1 MSINTPTGWDNEKKV
16 KIQELTGKMEDKI
29 SKNFEISQKLK
40 DFREK
45 WKEKIKWIDNN
56 TKEKIINTSERFQ
69 VNENI
74 ESDWSRLIE
83 FKLWSK
89 LYRILD
95 INLERYVNSNFLASS
110 EKVEMSILDIPES
123 GNNEKLNKYVKEKQR
138 QWLYIPTGKNIW
150 NLLWELGKQANLV
163 QEEDQI
169 AMLMYL
175 TWMHWCYCWTHNK
188 DYNKPILRC
197 EYHTGIRGR
206 SFLTHWLENYVS
218 LCMISC
224 E

>member
-1 MSINTPTGWDNEKKV
+1 MTDINTPTGWNNEKKV
-16 KIQELTGKMEDKI
+16 KIQELTEKMENKI

-45 WKEKIKWIDNN
+45 WKEKIKWIDDN
-56 TKEKIINTSERFQ
+56 TKERIINTSERIQ

-95 INLERYVNSNFLASS
+95 INLGRYVNSNFLASS

-138 QWLYIPTGKNIW
+138 QWLYIPTGKNI
-150 NLLWELGKQANLV
+150 
-163 QEEDQI
+163 
-169 AMLMYL
+169 
-175 TWMHWCYCWTHNK
+175 
-188 DYNKPILRC
+188 
-197 EYHTGIRGR
+197 
-206 SFLTHWLENYVS
+206 
-218 LCMISC
+218 
-224 E
+224 